1 MNNSYKEHIQF
12 LRAIAVIFVFLYHLK
27 IPYFY
32 KGYLG
37 VDIFFVIS
45 GYVITKQLLTKYFSE
60 NKIDLGGFY
69 ISRLKRLFPAL
80 VVVCLSTYFFF
91 QFFGPS
97 SLTPIKQTIFSI
109 LGISNIYFLIRNKDY
124 FDNIFDDPLGHTWS
138 LGLEEQ
144 TYLVYPLLLI
154 LFYQFLKKNLVF
166 YIILALGL
174 FSFVTYFL
182 FSKSHSNLVF
192 YLPIFR
198 FWEFAAGA
206 CIYLYFKNL
215 TFKNDY
221 IFYFIFILINLFLIY
236 LDLEYVFYNIIVVF
250 LTSLLIIFSTSSKL
264 FINKFFIYIG
274 NISYSIYLVHLPV
287 IYFLDIYF
295 FGFIKFFLSILIT
308 IVLSIILYELIEKK
322 FRYIKFK
329 DKIFKFL
336 IFSFSFLLIFFIY
349 IKHFNNELRENI
361 RAFILK
367 NNYLEKNYNWKKRTL
382 ANYKVNNKL
391 FYEYCRKNAPKKY
404 SLNEWGLKNE
414 CLKLDKTNKEVIFY
428 LEGNSLTAQFA
439 HTIDKI
445 DIIKNA
451 YYKLN
456 HFYKISHQEVNY
468 LSRKYDELV
477 YVTEINTDEY
487 FGLSKIDAIRQ
498 VKEKF
503 NPNVKILLIFSNPRD
518 TLNYPVKCMVQK
530 RSCEIDIVEDK
541 KIRKLNKLLNEID
554 KLLVKNSNIYF
565 YNAYKN
571 LCSINKCFSYNSKN
585 NFLMLRDSN
594 HLSVEATES
603 LVPSLKKFVS
613 ENILID

>member
-1 MNNSYKEHIQF
+1 MNNFYKEHIQF
-12 LRAIAVIFVFLYHLK
+12 LRAIAVILVFLYHLK
-27 IPYFY
+27 VPYFY

-60 NKIDLGGFY
+60 NKIDLKSFY
-69 ISRLKRLFPAL
+69 INRLKRLFPAL
-80 VVVCLSTYFFF
+80 VVVCLSTYFLF

-97 SLTPIKQTIFSI
+97 SLTPTKQTIFSI
-109 LGISNIYFLIRNKDY
+109 LGISNIYFLIRNKNY

-154 LFYQFLKKNLVF
+154 LVYHFLKKNSVF
-166 YIILALGL
+166 YIILTLGI
-174 FSFVTYFL
+174 FSFITYFL
-182 FSKSHSNLVF
+182 LSKSNSNLVF

-206 CIYLYFKNL
+206 CIFIYFKNI
-215 TFKNDY
+215 TYRKDY
-221 IFYFIFILINLFLIY
+221 IFFVIFIIINLFLIF
-236 LDLEYVFYNIIVVF
+236 LDVEYIYYNIIVVF
-250 LTSLLIIFSTSSKL
+250 LTSSLIIFSTSSKL

-295 FGFIKFFLSILIT
+295 FGYTKIFLSILTT
-308 IVLSIILYELIEKK
+308 IVLSIILYEIIEKK

-336 IFSFSFLLIFFIY
+336 IFGFLFLIIFFIY
-349 IKHFNNELRENI
+349 IKLFNNDLRQNI
-361 RAFILK
+361 RAFILEK
-367 NNYLEKNYNWKKRTL
+367 NYLEKNYNWKTRTL
-382 ANYKVNNKL
+382 ANYMVNNKL

-404 SLNEWGLKNE
+404 SLNEYGLKNE
-414 CLKLDKTNKEVIFY
+414 CLKSDKSDKETIFY

-439 HTIDKI
+439 HTIDQV
-445 DIIKNA
+445 DSIKNA

-456 HFYKISHQEVNY
+456 HFYKISHDEVNY
-468 LSRKYDELV
+468 LAKQFNELV

-498 VKEKF
+498 AKEKF
-503 NPNVKILLIFSNPRD
+503 NSNVKILLLFSNPRD
-518 TLNYPVKCMVQK
+518 IKNYPLKCMVQK
-530 RSCEIDIVEDK
+530 RSCEIDTHKDK
-541 KIRKLNKLLNEID
+541 KNRKLDNLLNEID
-554 KLLVKNSNIYF
+554 ELIVKDSDIYF
-565 YNAYKN
+565 YNSYKH
-571 LCSINKCFSYNSKN
+571 LCSINKCFSYNAEK

-594 HLSVEATES
+594 HLSIEAAES
-603 LVPSLKKFVS
+603 LVPSLKKFVN

>member
-60 NKIDLGGFY
+60 NKIDLKSFY

-97 SLTPIKQTIFSI
+97 SLTPTKQTIFSI
-109 LGISNIYFLIRNKDY
+109 LGISNIYFLIKNKDY

-154 LFYQFLKKNLVF
+154 LVYQFLKKHFVF
-166 YIILALGL
+166 YIILTLGIL
-174 FSFVTYFL
+174 SFVTYVL
-182 FSKSHSNLVF
+182 LSKSHLNLVF

-206 CIYLYFKNL
+206 CIFLYFKNI
-215 TFKNDY
+215 TFRNDY
-221 IFYFIFILINLFLIY
+221 IFYVIFIIINLFLIF
-236 LDLEYVFYNIIVVF
+236 LDLEYIYYNVIVVS
-250 LTSLLIIFSTSSKL
+250 LTSFLIIFSTSSKL

-295 FGFIKFFLSILIT
+295 FGYTKIFYSILIT

-336 IFSFSFLLIFFIY
+336 IFSFSLLVIFFIY
-349 IKHFNNELRENI
+349 IKLFNNDLRQNI
-361 RAFILK
+361 RVFILK
-367 NNYLEKNYNWKKRTL
+367 NNYLEKNYNWKTRTL
-382 ANYKVNNKL
+382 ANYIVNNKL

-404 SLNEWGLKNE
+404 SLNEYGLKNE
-414 CLKLDKTNKEVIFY
+414 CLRSDKSDKEIIFY

-439 HTIDKI
+439 HTIDQV
-445 DIIKNA
+445 DSIKNA

-456 HFYKISHQEVNY
+456 HFYKISHEEVNH
-468 LSRKYDELV
+468 LAKQFNELV

-498 VKEKF
+498 AKEKF
-503 NPNVKILLIFSNPRD
+503 NSNVKILLLFSNPRD
-518 TLNYPVKCMVQK
+518 VKNYPVKCMVQK
-530 RSCEIDIVEDK
+530 RSCEIDIYQDK
-541 KIRKLNKLLNEID
+541 KNRKLDKLLNEID
-554 KLLVKNSNIYF
+554 KLLVKDKDIYF
-565 YNAYKN
+565 YNTYKH
-571 LCSINKCFSYNSKN
+571 LCSINKCFSYNVDN
-585 NFLMLRDSN
+585 DFLMLRDSN
-594 HLSVEATES
+594 HLSIEAAES

-613 ENILID
+613 ENILTD